1 MAGLGNK
8 KIFSANLQRYMEAN
22 GKTRNDI
29 CKELGF
35 SYSTFS
41 EWVNG
46 IKYPRIDKIE
56 MLANYFGIKKSDLIE
71 VPSTG
76 QSEQNNNEYLFSK
89 FSNLMPVSKHRI
101 PLLGEIACGEP
112 IFADEDR
119 ESYVEAGTDIQ
130 ADFCLRAKG
139 DSMIGAR
146 IMDGDIV
153 FVRKQD
159 IVENGEIAVVIID
172 DEATLKR
179 VYYYP
184 EQGKLLLMS
193 ENPAYEPFIYVG
205 EELNE
210 IHILGKAIAFQSDIK

>member
-1 MAGLGNK
+1 MTVGERIK
-8 KIFSANLQRYMEAN
+8 KIRTKLGMSQVDFADKINVSKQTLYKYE
-22 GKTRNDI
+22 NDI
-29 CKELGF
+29 ITNIP
-35 SYSTFS
+35 S
-41 EWVNG
+41 
-46 IKYPRIDKIE
+46 DKIE
-56 MLANYFGIKKSDLIE
+56 AAAKLGHVSPAYLMGWIDTPDDSQPTYEN
-71 VPSTG
+71 ST
-76 QSEQNNNEYLFSK
+76 SYLFSK
-89 FSNLMPVSKHRI
+89 FSNLMPISKHKI

-159 IVENGEIAVVIID
+159 IVENGEIAVVVIA

-184 EQGKLLLMS
+184 EQGKLLLMP

-210 IHILGKAIAFQSDIK
+210 IRILGKAIAFQSDIK